1 MKKALRLTALAGTTV
16 FGVISVVQ
24 ITVLVYVYIDI
35 YRSPP
40 PYPQFPIHSLL
51 NRDLRNVAPIIFA
64 FICCLILYVQLPNP
78 EKENSK

>member
-1 MKKALRLTALAGTTV
+1 MALAGTTV

-24 ITVLVYVYIDI
+24 IAVLVYVYIDI
-35 YRSPP
+35 YQSPP
-40 PYPQFPIHSLL
+40 PPFPTRSYHQFPIHSLL